1 MPPLTPSCSIP
12 TLDGGACSAPT
23 HPRMPFPVC
32 SAHAVQLWR
41 HVNKHMDHLVGGS
54 EDAGPTPRV
63 AKTAVRKIAPNGRS
77 TAVVYYLRIGELIKI
92 GTTNNLNQ
100 RLKAYPP
107 DREVLALERGGTGL
121 EALRLR
127 QFRHLLAGRREWF
140 TPADDL
146 LAHIDQVRARAGK
159 VPA

>member
-1 MPPLTPSCSIP
+1 
-12 TLDGGACSAPT
+12 
-23 HPRMPFPVC
+23 MPFPVC

-41 HVNKHMDHLVGGS
+41 HVNKHMDHLVGADEADGKRPS
-54 EDAGPTPRV
+54 QKAV
-63 AKTAVRKIAPNGRS
+63 VRKIAPTGRS
-77 TAVVYYLRIGELIKI
+77 TAVVYYLRVGELIKI
-92 GTTNNLNQ
+92 GTTNNLDQ